1 MHSKKQI
8 CTPIVRWRLYHI
20 SRKSGI
26 DFNNIL
32 DGVFVMIDQKRE
44 NLLNLA
50 LAATEVER
58 RRVPELS
65 AGYNSY
71 SKTWEVIVQYQ
82 GDLAF
87 LEGQGVRVTLLLF
100 SYAILLVPESLMDYV
115 TGLPQITYLE
125 KPKLLYFADAFVR
138 SISCITPVQ
147 EGVMGLSGNGVLLA
161 CIDSGVDYAHPDF
174 CAPDGTSRIAI
185 LWDQT
190 IPGNPPM
197 GYALGSVYTRQQINE
212 ALASSTPEE
221 RFALVPS
228 RDVTGHGTAVLGIA
242 AGNGRSSADAAMQ
255 GVAPEATLVVVKLGN
270 PDPADL
276 PRTSQLLQAVDFCVR
291 YALLVERPLVINL
304 SFGNNYGSHSGDSL
318 LETYLNAVSN
328 LGQNVICIGAGNEGD
343 TGRHYAGNLKSDRK
357 SSGQTQTVRATSDP
371 AATSAVSATADRAV
385 SVEFQVGAYESSFSL
400 QIWKV
405 YGDEI
410 SIELISPGGIRSGT
424 LSPVLGTARLT
435 LGSTELLL
443 FYGMPSP
450 YSQAQEIYLTFQG
463 TGSHLSVENG
473 IWTLRLTPGRLISG
487 SFDLWLPGGNAIGP
501 QTRFFSPATDTTLT
515 IPSTARSA
523 ITVGAYDP
531 RLSSYASFSGRGYTR
546 ILHEIKPDLAAP
558 GVNIPAPRSGGGYA
572 SFTGTSFA
580 TPFVSGSAAL
590 MMEWGILRG
599 NDPFLYGEKL
609 KAYLIAGTKPIASES
624 EYPNRRGGWGRLCL
638 ESSLPD

>member
-1 MHSKKQI
+1 
-8 CTPIVRWRLYHI
+8 
-20 SRKSGI
+20 
-26 DFNNIL
+26 
-32 DGVFVMIDQKRE
+32 MIDQKRE

-125 KPKLLYFADAFVR
+125 KPKPLFFADAFAR
-138 SISCITPVQ
+138 SVSCISPVQ
-147 EGVMGLSGNGVLLA
+147 EGISGLYGDGVLLA

-174 CAPDGTSRIAI
+174 CAADRTSRIAL

-190 IPGNPPM
+190 IPGNPPT
-197 GYALGSVYTRQQINE
+197 GYALGSVYTRRQINE
-212 ALASSTPEE
+212 ALAASSPTE

-242 AGNGRSSADAAMQ
+242 AGNGRSSADGAIR

-304 SFGNNYGSHSGDSL
+304 SFGNNYGSHSGQSL

-328 LGQNVICIGAGNEGD
+328 LGQHVICIGSGNEGD
-343 TGRHYAGNLKSDRK
+343 TGRHYAGNLKSDRR
-357 SSGQTQTVRATSDP
+357 SAGQTQTVRATSDP
-371 AATSAVSATADRAV
+371 TATSAVSAATARMVHTMSALPNPPAVSAAANRAV
-385 SVEFQVGAYESSFSL
+385 SIEFQVGAYESSFSL

-435 LGSTELLL
+435 LGPTELLL
-443 FYGMPSP
+443 FYAIPL
-450 YSQAQEIYLTFQG
+450 Q
-463 TGSHLSVENG
+463 
-473 IWTLRLTPGRLISG
+473 PGAGNLP
-487 SFDLWLPGGNAIGP
+487 DL
-501 QTRFFSPATDTTLT
+501 
-515 IPSTARSA
+515 
-523 ITVGAYDP
+523 
-531 RLSSYASFSGRGYTR
+531 SGRR
-546 ILHEIKPDLAAP
+546 KPSVRRKRHLDLASHPRPPDL
-558 GVNIPAPRSGGGYA
+558 R
-572 SFTGTSFA
+572 
-580 TPFVSGSAAL
+580 
-590 MMEWGILRG
+590 
-599 NDPFLYGEKL
+599 FL
-609 KAYLIAGTKPIASES
+609 
-624 EYPNRRGGWGRLCL
+624 
-638 ESSLPD
+638 

>member
-1 MHSKKQI
+1 
-8 CTPIVRWRLYHI
+8 
-20 SRKSGI
+20 
-26 DFNNIL
+26 
-32 DGVFVMIDQKRE
+32 MIDQKRE

-58 RRVPELS
+58 RRAPELS
-65 AGYNSY
+65 AGYNASG
-71 SKTWEVIVQYQ
+71 KTWEIIVQYQ

-100 SYAILLVPESLMDYV
+100 SYAILLVPESLMDYI
-115 TGLPQITYLE
+115 TELPQITYLE
-125 KPKLLYFADAFVR
+125 KPKPLFFADAFAR
-138 SISCITPVQ
+138 SVSCISPVQ
-147 EGVMGLSGNGVLLA
+147 EGISGLYGDGVLLA

-174 CAPDGTSRIAI
+174 CASDGTSRIAL

-197 GYALGSVYTRQQINE
+197 GYALGSVYTRRQINE
-212 ALASSTPEE
+212 ALAASSPTE

-242 AGNGRSSADAAMQ
+242 AGNGRSSADGAMR

-304 SFGNNYGSHSGDSL
+304 SFGNNYGSHSGESL

-328 LGQNVICIGAGNEGD
+328 LGQHVICIGAGNEGD
-343 TGRHYAGNLKSDRK
+343 TGHHYAGNLKSDRR
-357 SSGQTQTVRATSDP
+357 SAGQTQTVRATSDP
-371 AATSAVSATADRAV
+371 TATAAVSAATARTVHTMSALPNPPAVSATADQSV

-435 LGSTELLL
+435 LGPTELLL

-450 YSQAQEIYLTFQG
+450 YSQAQEIYLSFQG
-463 TGSHLSVENG
+463 AGNHLSVENG
-473 IWTLRLTPGRLISG
+473 IWTLRLIPGRLISG
-487 SFDLWLPGGNAIGP
+487 SFDLWLPGGNAIGS
-501 QTRFFSPATDTTLT
+501 QTRFFSPTTDTTLT
-515 IPSTARSA
+515 IPSTARSS

-546 ILHEIKPDLAAP
+546 ILHEVKPDLAAP

-609 KAYLIAGTKPIASES
+609 KAYLIAGAKPIASES
-624 EYPNRRGGWGRLCL
+624 EYPNRRVGWGALCL
-638 ESSLPD
+638 SESLPGYSKTGT

>member
-1 MHSKKQI
+1 
-8 CTPIVRWRLYHI
+8 
-20 SRKSGI
+20 
-26 DFNNIL
+26 
-32 DGVFVMIDQKRE
+32 MIDQKRE

-147 EGVMGLSGNGVLLA
+147 EGGMGLSGNGVLLA

-197 GYALGSVYTRQQINE
+197 GYALGSVYTRRQINE

-242 AGNGRSSADAAMQ
+242 AGNGRSSADAAMR

-343 TGRHYAGNLKSDRK
+343 TGRHYAGNLRPDRR
-357 SSGQTQTVRATSDP
+357 SAGQMQTVRATSDP
-371 AATSAVSATADRAV
+371 TATSAVSAATARTVHTMSALPNPPAVSAAANRAV
-385 SVEFQVGAYESSFSL
+385 SVEFQIGAYESSFSL

-410 SIELISPGGIRSGT
+410 LIELISPGGIRSGT

-435 LGSTELLL
+435 LGPTELLL

-463 TGSHLSVENG
+463 TGNHLSVENG

-487 SFDLWLPGGNAIGP
+487 SFDLWLPGGNAIGS
-501 QTRFFSPATDTTLT
+501 QTRFFSPAADTTLT

-580 TPFVSGSAAL
+580 APFVSGSAAL

-609 KAYLIAGTKPIASES
+609 KAYLIAGAKPIASES
-624 EYPNRRGGWGRLCL
+624 EYPNRRVGWGALCTAQ
-638 ESSLPD
+638 SLFHM

>member
-1 MHSKKQI
+1 
-8 CTPIVRWRLYHI
+8 
-20 SRKSGI
+20 
-26 DFNNIL
+26 
-32 DGVFVMIDQKRE
+32 MIDQKRE

-58 RRVPELS
+58 RRVPELA
-65 AGYNSY
+65 AGYNAAER
-71 SKTWEVIVQYQ
+71 TWEVIVQYQ
-82 GDLAF
+82 GNLAF
-87 LEGQGVRVTLLLF
+87 LEEQGVRVTLLLF
-100 SYAILLVPESLMDYV
+100 QYAILLVPESLMDYV

-125 KPKLLYFADAFVR
+125 KPKLLFFADAFAR
-138 SISCITPVQ
+138 SVSCITPVQ
-147 EGVMGLSGNGVLLA
+147 EGISGLYGDGVLLA

-174 CAPDGTSRIAI
+174 RSADGTSRIAL

-197 GYALGSVYTRQQINE
+197 GYALGSVYTRRQINE

-221 RFALVPS
+221 RFSLVPS

-242 AGNGRSSADAAMQ
+242 AGNGRSSADGAMR

-304 SFGNNYGSHSGDSL
+304 SFGNNYGSHSGGSL
-318 LETYLNAVSN
+318 IETYLNAVSN
-328 LGQNVICIGAGNEGD
+328 LGQNVICVGAGNEGD
-343 TGRHYAGNLKSDRK
+343 AGRHYAGNLK
-357 SSGQTQTVRATSDP
+357 TNHN
-371 AATSAVSATADRAV
+371 AVSI
-385 SVEFQVGAYESSFSL
+385 EFQVGAYESSFSL

-410 SIELISPGGIRSGT
+410 SIELISPGGIRSGA

-435 LGSTELLL
+435 LGPTELLL

-463 TGSHLSVENG
+463 AGNQLSVESG
-473 IWTLRLTPGRLISG
+473 IWTLLLTPGRLISG
-487 SFDLWLPGGNAIGP
+487 SFDLWLPGGNALGT
-501 QTRFFSPATDTTLT
+501 QTRFFSPSTDTTLT
-515 IPSTARSA
+515 IPSTARSC

-546 ILHEIKPDLAAP
+546 LLHEIKPDLAAP
-558 GVNIPAPRSGGGYA
+558 GVNIPAPRTGGGYA

-609 KAYLIAGTKPIASES
+609 KAYLIAGAKPIASET
-624 EYPNRRGGWGRLCL
+624 EYPNRRVGWGALCL
-638 ESSLPD
+638 NNTLPF

>member
-1 MHSKKQI
+1 
-8 CTPIVRWRLYHI
+8 
-20 SRKSGI
+20 
-26 DFNNIL
+26 
-32 DGVFVMIDQKRE
+32 MIDQKRE

-147 EGVMGLSGNGVLLA
+147 EGGMGLSGNGVLLA

-197 GYALGSVYTRQQINE
+197 GYALGSVYTRRQINE

-242 AGNGRSSADAAMQ
+242 AGNGRSSADAAMR

-304 SFGNNYGSHSGDSL
+304 SFGNNYGSHSGQSL

-328 LGQNVICIGAGNEGD
+328 LGQHVICIGAGNEGD

-371 AATSAVSATADRAV
+371 AATSAVSAAAARTVHTRSALPNPPAVSAAANRAV

-424 LSPVLGTARLT
+424 LSSVLGTARLT

-463 TGSHLSVENG
+463 TGNHLSVENG

-487 SFDLWLPGGNAIGP
+487 SFDLWLPGGNAIGS
-501 QTRFFSPATDTTLT
+501 QTRFFSPTADTTLT

-580 TPFVSGSAAL
+580 APFVSGSAAL

-609 KAYLIAGTKPIASES
+609 KAYLIAGAKPIASES
-624 EYPNRRGGWGRLCL
+624 EYPNRRVGWGALCL
-638 ESSLPD
+638 SESLPGYSKSGK

>member
-1 MHSKKQI
+1 
-8 CTPIVRWRLYHI
+8 
-20 SRKSGI
+20 
-26 DFNNIL
+26 
-32 DGVFVMIDQKRE
+32 MIDQKRE

-58 RRVPELS
+58 RRAPELS
-65 AGYNSY
+65 AGYNASG
-71 SKTWEVIVQYQ
+71 KTWEVIVQYQ

-115 TGLPQITYLE
+115 TELPQITYLE
-125 KPKLLYFADAFVR
+125 KPKPLFFADAFAR
-138 SISCITPVQ
+138 SVSCISPVQ
-147 EGVMGLSGNGVLLA
+147 EGISGLYGDGVLLA

-174 CAPDGTSRIAI
+174 CASDGTSRIAL

-197 GYALGSVYTRQQINE
+197 GYALGSVYTRRQINE
-212 ALASSTPEE
+212 ALAASSPTE

-242 AGNGRSSADAAMQ
+242 AGNGRSSADGAMR

-270 PDPADL
+270 PDPAYL

-304 SFGNNYGSHSGDSL
+304 SFGNNYGSHSGESL

-328 LGQNVICIGAGNEGD
+328 LGQHVICIGAGNEGN

-357 SSGQTQTVRATSDP
+357 SAGQTQTIRATSDP
-371 AATSAVSATADRAV
+371 AATSSVSAATPRTVHTMSALSNSPAVSATADRSV

-435 LGSTELLL
+435 LGPTELLL

-450 YSQAQEIYLTFQG
+450 YSQAQEIYLSFQG
-463 TGSHLSVENG
+463 AGNHLSVENG
-473 IWTLRLTPGRLISG
+473 IWTLRLIPGRLISG
-487 SFDLWLPGGNAIGP
+487 SFDLWLPGGNAIGS
-501 QTRFFSPATDTTLT
+501 QTRFFSPTTDTTLT
-515 IPSTARSA
+515 IPSTARSS

-546 ILHEIKPDLAAP
+546 ILHEVKPDLAAP

-609 KAYLIAGTKPIASES
+609 KAYLIAGAKPIASES
-624 EYPNRRGGWGRLCL
+624 EYPNRRVGWGALCL
-638 ESSLPD
+638 SESLPGYSKTGT

>member
-1 MHSKKQI
+1 
-8 CTPIVRWRLYHI
+8 
-20 SRKSGI
+20 
-26 DFNNIL
+26 
-32 DGVFVMIDQKRE
+32 MIDQKRE

-147 EGVMGLSGNGVLLA
+147 EGGMGLSGNGVLLA

-197 GYALGSVYTRQQINE
+197 GYALGSVYTRRQINE

-242 AGNGRSSADAAMQ
+242 AGNGRSSADAAMR

-304 SFGNNYGSHSGDSL
+304 SFGNNYGSHSGQSL

-328 LGQNVICIGAGNEGD
+328 LGQHVICIGAGNEGN

-357 SSGQTQTVRATSDP
+357 SAGQTQTVRATSDP
-371 AATSAVSATADRAV
+371 AATSAVSAATPRTVHTMSALSNSPAVSATADRSV

-435 LGSTELLL
+435 LGPTELLL

-450 YSQAQEIYLTFQG
+450 YSQAQEIYLSFQG
-463 TGSHLSVENG
+463 AGNHLSVENG
-473 IWTLRLTPGRLISG
+473 IWTLRLIPGRLISG
-487 SFDLWLPGGNAIGP
+487 SFDLWLPGGNAIGS
-501 QTRFFSPATDTTLT
+501 QTRFFSPTPDTTLT
-515 IPSTARSA
+515 IPSTARSS

-546 ILHEIKPDLAAP
+546 ILHEVKPDLAAP

-609 KAYLIAGTKPIASES
+609 KAYLIAGAKPIASES
-624 EYPNRRGGWGRLCL
+624 EYPNRRVGWGALCL
-638 ESSLPD
+638 SESLPGYSKTGT

>member
-1 MHSKKQI
+1 
-8 CTPIVRWRLYHI
+8 
-20 SRKSGI
+20 
-26 DFNNIL
+26 
-32 DGVFVMIDQKRE
+32 MIDQKRE

-58 RRVPELS
+58 RRAPELS
-65 AGYNSY
+65 AGYNASG
-71 SKTWEVIVQYQ
+71 KTWEIIVQYQ

-100 SYAILLVPESLMDYV
+100 SYAILLVPESLMDYI
-115 TGLPQITYLE
+115 TELPQITYLE
-125 KPKLLYFADAFVR
+125 KPKPLFFADAFAR
-138 SISCITPVQ
+138 SVSCISPVQ
-147 EGVMGLSGNGVLLA
+147 EGISGLYGDGVLLA

-174 CAPDGTSRIAI
+174 CASDGTSRIAL

-197 GYALGSVYTRQQINE
+197 GYALGSVYTRRQINE
-212 ALASSTPEE
+212 ALAASSPTE

-242 AGNGRSSADAAMQ
+242 AGNGRSSADGAMR

-304 SFGNNYGSHSGDSL
+304 SFGNNYGSHSGESL

-328 LGQNVICIGAGNEGD
+328 LGQHVICIGAGNEGD
-343 TGRHYAGNLKSDRK
+343 TGRHYAGNLKSDRR
-357 SSGQTQTVRATSDP
+357 SAGQTQTIRATSDP
-371 AATSAVSATADRAV
+371 AATSSVSAATPRTVHTMSALSNSPAVSATADRSV

-435 LGSTELLL
+435 FGPTELLL

-450 YSQAQEIYLTFQG
+450 YSQAQEIYLSFQG
-463 TGSHLSVENG
+463 AGNHLSVENG
-473 IWTLRLTPGRLISG
+473 IWTLRLIPGRLISG

-501 QTRFFSPATDTTLT
+501 QTRFFSPTPDTTLT
-515 IPSTARSA
+515 IPSTARSS

-546 ILHEIKPDLAAP
+546 ILHEVKPDLAAP

-609 KAYLIAGTKPIASES
+609 KAYLIAGAKPIASES
-624 EYPNRRGGWGRLCL
+624 EYPNRRVGWGALCL
-638 ESSLPD
+638 SESLPGYSKTGT